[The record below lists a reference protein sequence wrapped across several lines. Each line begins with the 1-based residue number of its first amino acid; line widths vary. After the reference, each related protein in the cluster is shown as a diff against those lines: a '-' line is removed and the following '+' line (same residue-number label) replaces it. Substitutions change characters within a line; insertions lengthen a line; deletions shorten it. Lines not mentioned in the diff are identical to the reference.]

1 MKTLPRLT
9 SCRRAATLPLVAVST
24 VMLVGM
30 AALAID
36 SARLYTARNELQVAA
51 DAAAL
56 AGAGALTDES
66 RLKGTAYLDAVLSA
80 ARGEVA
86 DYAERNEVLGEGPT
100 VSLNAGNAAGG
111 DLVLG
116 YLADPTDRVT
126 PLDLSQPSQFNSVH
140 IEVRRDA
147 ALNGSIALTF
157 ARIFGLSS
165 VDMAGRATAM
175 VPDRVSG
182 YRVNENTE
190 NADLL
195 PFALKITYWTTLL
208 ATGANGSNDNY
219 TYNPATGTV
228 SSGPD
233 GVPELNLYPG
243 SGGGQL
249 PPGNFGT
256 VDIGSDNNS
265 TADISR
271 QIRYGVNAE
280 DLSYFGGEL
289 TLGPDGALTLNGDT
303 GLSAAVKDDL
313 ESIKGQP
320 RDSAVHVR
328 VRQRQQLALRRGWF
342 RRRPHHVRETDR
354 LDVEQE
360 GDCPAGLGDRR
371 DGDRGRR
378 AKQLSRVPPA
388 DVVSLT
394 CQ

>member
-1 MKTLPRLT
+1 MSTMLR
-9 SCRRAATLPLVAVST
+9 SNYRRRGATLPLVAVST
-24 VMLVGM
+24 ATLVGM

-36 SARLYTARNELQVAA
+36 SGRLYTARNELQVAA

-56 AGAGALTDES
+56 AGAGALMDES
-66 RLKGTAYLDAVLSA
+66 RLRGTAYLDAVLAA
-80 ARGEVA
+80 ARAEVA
-86 DYAERNEVLGEGPT
+86 DYAARNEVLGDGPT
-100 VSLNAGNAAGG
+100 VDVNSGNSAGG

-126 PLDLSQPSQFNSVH
+126 PLDLTQPSQFNTVQ
-140 IEVRRDA
+140 IEVRRDSA
-147 ALNGSIALTF
+147 QNGSIALTF
-157 ARIFGLSS
+157 ARIFGKTSADL
-165 VDMAGRATAM
+165 AGRATAM

-182 YRVNENTE
+182 YRVNAGTE

-195 PFALKITYWTTLL
+195 PFALKITYWTSLL

-256 VDIGSDNNS
+256 VDIGSENNS
-265 TADISR
+265 TCDISR
-271 QIRYGVNAE
+271 QIRYGVNAD

-289 TLGPDGALTLNGDT
+289 TLGADGTLILNGDT

-320 RDSAVHVR
+320 RAIPLFTSVSGNGNNSNFVVVGFAGVRIMYVKLTGSMSGKKVIIQPALVIDGTAIAGDGLNSFHV
-328 VRQRQQLALRRGWF
+328 F
-342 RRRPHHVRETDR
+342 R
-354 LDVEQE
+354 
-360 GDCPAGLGDRR
+360 
-371 DGDRGRR
+371 
-378 AKQLSRVPPA
+378 PPT
-388 DVVSLT
+388 L
-394 CQ
+394 CR